1 MAARFL
7 PAVLAAAI
15 PFLAV
20 AAPVPR
26 TPLKNDPR
34 VVRSI
39 DDHVVLVTDRAESV
53 PDFFARMNRDG
64 VRTFRIPANRATLDD
79 TTGGRR
85 AGLAAR
91 LTRPESGTTTQDR
104 RVGSTM
110 TGWQSPLLIA
120 PNARFAA
127 LLGRELAADRAAGDD
142 FVLLVR
148 ELDTHVFEVVGY
160 ARNAAAVD
168 TLNTEYRPTDPLT
181 TNRRFQWANQFP
193 GGC

>member
-7 PAVLAAAI
+7 PAVLAVAI
-15 PFLAV
+15 PLVGV

-39 DDHVVLVTDRAESV
+39 DDHVVLVTDRDESV
-53 PDFFARMNRDG
+53 PDFFARMARDG
-64 VRTFRIPANRATLDD
+64 VRTYQISANRASLDD
-79 TTGGRR
+79 STGGRR
-85 AGLAAR
+85 TGFAAR
-91 LTRPESGTTTQDR
+91 LTRPDSGTTTQDR

-110 TGWQSPLLIA
+110 TGWQSPQLIA
-120 PNARFAA
+120 PDARFAA

-148 ELDTHVFEVVGY
+148 ELDTFVFEVVGY
-160 ARNAAAVD
+160 ARTAKAVD
-168 TLNTEYRPTDPLT
+168 TLNAEYRPTDPLT